1 MTRRTFLATTTIAGA
16 THLAAAAPFAHGAP
30 AGPSAPLERAAPLV
44 PTARRAPGT
53 PDPFQLGVA
62 SGDPAADGFVLWTRL
77 APHPLAGDGH
87 GGMPDRDVPV
97 EWQVAEDEGFR
108 RVVRSGRATARR
120 SGAHSVHVELHGLRP
135 GADHFYRFRTG
146 GHISPTGRTRTAP
159 APGALSPLAFG
170 AVSCADYEHGYFTAY
185 RRLAEQHPDL
195 VLHLGDYLYEDA
207 AGDDGTLPVVRRHT
221 PGKCLSLADY
231 RRRHA
236 QYRTDPDL
244 RAAHAAAPWAV
255 IWDDHEV
262 ENNWAGNAAGT
273 KVPGFPARRRAAI
286 RAYYEHMPL
295 RASAFRRDGRIT
307 LTRRLD
313 WGATASVHL
322 LDTRQFRSDQP
333 CDDGLR
339 AGCDDRLD
347 SRRALLGPSQLRWL
361 DAGLRGSRAR
371 WNILAQQVFLAQRD
385 HRLGPGQEMAL
396 DGWDGYAAE
405 RGRLLGAL
413 RSSGARNPVVLTGDV
428 HVAHACDLLAD
439 FDDPSSP
446 PVGVELVSTSIAS
459 DGDGSADPVGNATV
473 RAENP
478 HIAFVDQRR
487 GYVLGRLAPG
497 ELRAEFHT
505 LPYVTRRGAAATV
518 AATFTIPDGARS
530 LGPSAR

>member
-1 MTRRTFLATTTIAGA
+1 MTRRTFLATGSLIGTASLADRG
-16 THLAAAAPFAHGAP
+16 LAAG
-30 AGPSAPLERAAPLV
+30 R
-44 PTARRAPGT
+44 
-53 PDPFQLGVA
+53 PDPFALGVA

-77 APHPLAGDGH
+77 APRPLADDGH
-87 GGMPDRDVPV
+87 GGMADRDVLV

-108 RVVRSGRATARR
+108 RVAAGGRATARHA
-120 SGAHSVHVELHGLRP
+120 SAHSVHVEVRGLRP
-135 GADHFYRFRTG
+135 GAAYFYRFRAD
-146 GHISPTGRTRTAP
+146 GHVSPTGRTRTAP
-159 APGALSPLAFG
+159 APGSISPLVFG

-185 RRLAEQHPDL
+185 RRLAEQDPDL
-195 VLHLGDYLYEDA
+195 VIHLGDYFYEDVA
-207 AGDDGTLPVVRRHT
+207 DGRGPLPVVRHHT
-221 PGKCLSLADY
+221 PGKCMTLTDY
-231 RRRHA
+231 RLRHA

-262 ENNWAGNAAGT
+262 ENNWAGNAPGT
-273 KVPGFPARRRAAI
+273 KVPGFPARKRAAI

-295 RASAFRRDGRIT
+295 RAAAVRRDGRLG

-313 WGATASVHL
+313 WGATAAVHL

-347 SRRALLGPSQLRWL
+347 PRRALLGPAQLRWL
-361 DAGLRGSRAR
+361 EAGLRGSRAR

-385 HRLGPGQEMAL
+385 LHLGPGREMAL

-405 RGRLLGAL
+405 RGRVIGAL
-413 RSSGARNPVVLTGDV
+413 RSSGAGNPVVLTGDV

-439 FDDPSSP
+439 FDDPSSAA
-446 PVGVELVSTSIAS
+446 VGVELVATSIAS
-459 DGDGSADPVGNATV
+459 DGDGVPDPAGNAAV

-478 HIAFVDQRR
+478 HIAFIDQRR
-487 GYVLGRLAPG
+487 GYVLGRLAPD

-505 LPYVTRRGAAATV
+505 LPRVTRRGAAASV
-518 AATFTIPDGARS
+518 AAAFTVPDGARTLS
-530 LGPSAR
+530 PSH